1 MPVMPDYLGANI
13 RGIVPALLAPPGVGW
28 PAWIAGIGDAAA
40 TADEPTVLL
49 VLDGLGWE
57 QLVDHADCA
66 PTLMSLPSRPITS
79 VAPSTTA
86 SALTSI
92 TTGMTPGEHGIV
104 GYRMA
109 VGGTVMNT
117 LRWHDGAKDL
127 RALHQPSQVQPHL
140 PFLGEAVPV
149 VTKAEFERTGFT
161 AAHLRGGRPHGW
173 RLASNIPV
181 ICAKLLAGGAPLVYA
196 YYDGIDKVAHE
207 RGFGRF
213 YEQELRTAD
222 RLVADVLSAMPP
234 GAILI
239 VTADHGQVH
248 VPGPPIELHTGILA
262 DVVGQ
267 SGEGRFRWLHTRP
280 GTADDVAARCR
291 SEYGDRAWVWSRR
304 EAIDAGLFGAVVPA
318 PHASRL
324 GDVALVPFADVTFHD
339 PADSGPFPLICRHG
353 SLTSA
358 EMRVPLVIARP

>member
-28 PAWIAGIGDAAA
+28 PVWLAGIGDAAA

-66 PTLMSLPSRPITS
+66 PTLMSLPRRPITS

-109 VGGTVMNT
+109 VGATVMNT
-117 LRWHDGAKDL
+117 LRWHDGSKDL

-161 AAHLRGGRPHGW
+161 AAHLRGGLPHGW

-181 ICAKLLAGGAPLVYA
+181 ICADLLAGGAPLVYA

-213 YEQELRTAD
+213 YEQELRAAD

-234 GAILI
+234 GATLI

-248 VPGPPIELHTGILA
+248 VPGPPIELHPGILA

-280 GTADDVAARCR
+280 GTTDDVAARCR